1 MSVRRNF
8 RSLSGQQVGHQDP
21 FKILRYN
28 FIAIKLTIPN
38 LHNKRVTG
46 DGDELWLKEGL
57 DGWTNS
63 SSCWFAVEFTR
74 LCFLLT
80 LWLALPVK
88 RVPHNG
94 FGSTKSTLIPL
105 SLSLCMSLSV
115 SLSFSLFYFLSLS
128 LSYTFWKSRS
138 QVSCCKGNSSL
149 IFPSVTMTF
158 TM

>member
-1 MSVRRNF
+1 MVNKLAIKFHSR
-8 RSLSGQQVGHQDP
+8 
-21 FKILRYN
+21 IL
-28 FIAIKLTIPN
+28 AIKLTIPN

-80 LWLALPVK
+80 LWLALHVN

-105 SLSLCMSLSV
+105 SLSLCMSV
-115 SLSFSLFYFLSLS
+115 SLCLCFIFSLSLS
-128 LSYTFWKSRS
+128 LIHILEVKKSSFMLQRKQFPYLPQCYNDLYDVS
-138 QVSCCKGNSSL
+138 QNIS
-149 IFPSVTMTF
+149 
-158 TM
+158 